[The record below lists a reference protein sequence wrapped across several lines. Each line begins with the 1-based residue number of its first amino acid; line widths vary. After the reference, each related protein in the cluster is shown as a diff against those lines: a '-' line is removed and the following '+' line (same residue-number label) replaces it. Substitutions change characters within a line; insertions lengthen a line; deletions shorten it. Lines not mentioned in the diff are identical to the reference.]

1 MSKYRIVW
9 LYDSHD
15 CETCGWSGESGYII
29 YKGDDV
35 VVKKKPIV
43 HCFSSVGYNADEAFI
58 DILNLEGIE
67 VEQEECEE

>member
-29 YKGDDV
+29 FKGDVIV
-35 VVKKKPIV
+35 VDKKPIA
-43 HCFSSVGYNADEAFI
+43 HCFDSVGHNPDEAFL
-58 DILNLEGIE
+58 DILKLEGIE
-67 VEQEECEE
+67 VEQEEQEE